1 MKRPRPEPALD
12 AVCVRLTWAQGADLS
27 RVASA
32 AGLSRT
38 EWARRVLLREI
49 ARDLA
54 RPRSKNWTDPTE

>member
-38 EWARRVLLREI
+38 EWARRVLLREM
-49 ARDLA
+49 ARRA
-54 RPRSKNWTDPTE
+54 PRPASKDWAGPTD